1 MTPVYF
7 HIQIIIF
14 LINLTLGYVVWTY
27 NAKSDLNR
35 VLTLIIACIL
45 LLDISLLFY
54 LRMEGMRLLYA
65 TIIPG
70 SLGISFFSPLFFT
83 LSLHYPVRKK
93 IKKKYTLLIYGT
105 AFALSV
111 LMALVFPKEYLLNKT
126 LLSSIFM
133 NFSLRKLPLIFILL
147 YFLVTCYA
155 IGLLVLTTR
164 NFLLASRMKI
174 IPYERNTIY
183 LLTTVG
189 VPMALILITVDVI
202 NFFFIIPFPGISFL
216 FFAFTAF
223 LVILVFRIHIVD
235 LRRFVNGIIFYPALI
250 AILVFI
256 YIYAVL
262 NNQHR
267 IAKVLMVHPSIALVL
282 EVFVIYVVVMTVRR
296 VFEISMLRRRF
307 PNVPVF
313 RTADIEPLEHLSYAV
328 NLKDLK
334 RRLKEVFRT
343 YFRIERV
350 SLLVFD
356 RESDMYTDVEGGT
369 NPVIEG
375 SSGLVR
381 VLEKIDRGITLEEL
395 LLHLNERKEIEL
407 LHDFEV
413 NLVLPVKRRG
423 QTIALVLLPKRS
435 LLHRW
440 SYEDISS
447 LNYLK
452 VIIPPLIDRCRMYEN
467 EREIE
472 KHQYRM
478 EQYIVVGQ
486 MASGLA
492 HEIRNP
498 LSIIA
503 TSVET
508 ILKNQID
515 EKDRITMLRYI
526 QEEADRINIL
536 ANKLLDVN
544 YQKSPEVEPVNLNE
558 VFIKLRSFLE
568 YKLKDRGIR
577 FGMAEDNTCFIH
589 SDPNLLF
596 QIFLNLALNSIEA
609 IDDGG
614 NIDVSLIK
622 EGDSVSVIVRDDG
635 PGIPRQRR
643 ERIYEPFYTTK
654 QSGSGLGLSVTK
666 SLVESL
672 YGRITLLQTGK
683 GTGFEV
689 FLPSLKRKE

>member
-1 MTPVYF
+1 MAPVYF

-35 VLTLIIACIL
+35 ILTLIIACIL

-54 LRMEGMRLLYA
+54 LRMEGKKLLYA
-65 TIIPG
+65 TILPG

-83 LSLHYPVRKK
+83 LSLHYPVRRK
-93 IKKKYTLLIYGT
+93 IDDKYTILVYGT
-105 AFALSV
+105 AFVLSV
-111 LMALVFPKEYLLNKT
+111 LMALVFPREYLVNRT
-126 LLSSIFM
+126 FLSSIFV
-133 NFSLRKLPLIFILL
+133 NFSFRKLPLIFILL
-147 YFLVTCYA
+147 YFLVTCYSV
-155 IGLLVLTTR
+155 GLLVLTTR
-164 NFLLASRMKI
+164 NLLLASKMKI
-174 IPYERNTIY
+174 IPYERKTIY

-189 VPMALILITVDVI
+189 IPMALILITVDVI
-202 NFFFIIPFPGISFL
+202 NFFFVIPFPWISFL

-223 LVILVFRIHIVD
+223 LVILVFRFHIVD

-262 NNQHR
+262 SNQHR
-267 IAKVLMVHPSIALVL
+267 IAEVLMLHPSIALVL
-282 EVFVIYVVVMTVRR
+282 EVFVIYLVVMMVRR
-296 VFEISMLRRRF
+296 VFDISVLRRRF
-307 PNVPVF
+307 PNVPAF
-313 RTADIEPLEHLSYAV
+313 RTTDIEPLEHLSYAIT
-328 NLKDLK
+328 LKDLK

-343 YFRIERV
+343 YFRIEKV
-350 SLLVFD
+350 SLLVFND
-356 RESDMYTDVEGGT
+356 DTNTYTDVEGGK

-375 SSGLVR
+375 GSGLLR
-381 VLEKIDRGITLEEL
+381 ALGKIDRGVTLEEL
-395 LLHLNERKEIEL
+395 LLHLNGRQEIDL
-407 LHDFEV
+407 LYDSEV
-413 NLVLPVKRRG
+413 NLVLPIKRRG
-423 QTIALVLLPKRS
+423 QIISLVLLPKRS
-435 LLHRW
+435 LLGRW

-478 EQYIVVGQ
+478 EQYMVVGQ

-498 LSIIA
+498 LSIIS

-508 ILKNQID
+508 ILKDQID
-515 EKDRITMLRYI
+515 ETERITMLRYI

-536 ANKLLDVN
+536 ANKLLNVN
-544 YQKSPEVEPVNLNE
+544 YQKSPEVESVNLAA
-558 VFIKLRSFLE
+558 VFTKLRSFLE

-577 FGMAEDNTCFIH
+577 FTIACAKPCVIS

-609 IDDGG
+609 INDGG
-614 NIDVSLIK
+614 DIEVSIST
-622 EGDSVSVIVRDDG
+622 EEDSAAVIVRDDG
-635 PGIPRQRR
+635 PGIPERDRK
-643 ERIYEPFYTTK
+643 RIYDPFFTTK
-654 QSGSGLGLSVTK
+654 KSGSGLGLSVTK
-666 SLVESL
+666 TLVESL
-672 YGRITLLQTGK
+672 YGRITLLRTSTG
-683 GTGFEV
+683 TSFEV
-689 FLPSLKRKE
+689 VLPSLKMKE

>member
-1 MTPVYF
+1 MAPVYF
-7 HIQIIIF
+7 YIQIIIF

-35 VLTLIIACIL
+35 ILTLIIACIL
-45 LLDISLLFY
+45 LLDISLLLY

-83 LSLHYPVRKK
+83 LSLHYPVQRK
-93 IKKKYTLLIYGT
+93 INNKYTILVYGT
-105 AFALSV
+105 AFVLSV
-111 LMALVFPKEYLLNKT
+111 LMALMFPREHLVDRT

-133 NFSLRKLPLIFILL
+133 NFSLRKLPLVFIFL
-147 YFLVTCYA
+147 YFLVTCFSL
-155 IGLLVLTTR
+155 GLLILTTR
-164 NFLLASRMKI
+164 NFLLASRAKI

-189 VPMALILITVDVI
+189 IPMALILITVEVI

-223 LVILVFRIHIVD
+223 LVILVFRFHLVD
-235 LRRFVNGIIFYPALI
+235 LRRFFNGIVFYPALI
-250 AILVFI
+250 AILVLI

-262 NNQHR
+262 SNQHR
-267 IAKVLMVHPSIALVL
+267 IAQVLMLHPSIALVL
-282 EVFVIYVVVMTVRR
+282 EVFVIYLVVMTVRR
-296 VFEISMLRRRF
+296 VFDISVLRRRF
-307 PNVPVF
+307 PNVPAF
-313 RTADIEPLEHLSYAV
+313 RITDIEPLEHLSYAIT
-328 NLKDLK
+328 LKDLK

-343 YFRIERV
+343 YFRIERAN
-350 SLLVFD
+350 LLVFD
-356 RESDMYTDVEGGT
+356 EDNNMYIDVEGGD

-375 SSGLVR
+375 DSGLVS
-381 VLEKIDRGITLEEL
+381 VLDKLDRGVTLEEL
-395 LLHLNERKEIEL
+395 LLHLNERKEIDL

-413 NLVLPVKRRG
+413 NLVLPMKRRG
-423 QTIALVLLPKRS
+423 QIIALVLLPKRS

-452 VIIPPLIDRCRMYEN
+452 VIIPPLIDRCRMYKN

-498 LSIIA
+498 LSIIS

-515 EKDRITMLRYI
+515 ENDRITMLRYI

-536 ANKLLDVN
+536 ANKLLNVN
-544 YQKSPEVEPVNLNE
+544 YQKSPEVETVNITA
-558 VFIKLRSFLE
+558 VFMKLRSFLE

-577 FGMAEDNTCFIH
+577 FTITDDEPYLIS

-609 IDDGG
+609 IGDGG
-614 NIDVSLIK
+614 NIEITLLKDQAA
-622 EGDSVSVIVRDDG
+622 VSVIVHDDG
-635 PGIPRQRR
+635 PGIPEGSRK
-643 ERIYEPFYTTK
+643 RIYDPFFTTK
-654 QSGSGLGLSVTK
+654 RSGSGLGLSVTK

-672 YGRITLLQTGK
+672 YGRITLLTTKK
-683 GTGFEV
+683 GTSFEV
-689 FLPSLKRKE
+689 VLPTLKMKE